1 MLCKTEALVS
11 GARGGRCDIPWDSNP
26 GAGHMDAMD
35 VCVYERWCVVVVV
48 VIVVVV
54 VAAKVEVEGG
64 GKGGE
69 CDL

>member
-26 GAGHMDAMD
+26 GAGLVDAMD
-35 VCVYERWCVVVVV
+35 VCIYERWCVVV
-48 VIVVVV
+48 VVVV